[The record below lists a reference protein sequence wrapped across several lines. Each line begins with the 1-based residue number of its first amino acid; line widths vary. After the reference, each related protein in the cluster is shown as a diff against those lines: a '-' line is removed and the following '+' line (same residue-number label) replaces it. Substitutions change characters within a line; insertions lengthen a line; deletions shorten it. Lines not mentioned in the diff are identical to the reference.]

1 MGQKLVELK
10 ESTES
15 PEGRMWHPDAVHMQQ
30 RRAEVM
36 STQVSYISD
45 EPKPIDPHSIHLF
58 YTHWANMPPIPN
70 TLVVFGA
77 DPDSFYLGHGRRH
90 SFQNMPDA
98 FAKQV
103 QGVELPI
110 TQTSWISFNPTG
122 TKFIARNEDQK
133 RSTYSTDVQDL
144 ITHIKND
151 GVAFATLGI
160 GDSYFVKHPQGG
172 WHARLSPLYTE
183 NIKYLITHVGSD
195 KFDHMIKGLLFGYDK
210 SHIFL
215 TTNGFIAVLNEET
228 KKDPEH
234 PLTKDLTEFDKEGW
248 CLEPGSTLCPYSD
261 RYFFLRFKKPGN
273 SLIQIR
279 WELPDFMKQQLA
291 VLKEQTKSPGDQQF
305 LAELRR
311 SEIQQIQMNN
321 ALAMQEMNIRR
332 DMSNMWCQT
341 VVNTGNAIMMAGS
354 PYEYREVRR

>member
-15 PEGRMWHPDAVHMQQ
+15 PEAG
-30 RRAEVM
+30 
-36 STQVSYISD
+36 YISD

-77 DPDSFYLGHGRRH
+77 NPDSFYLGHGRRH

-160 GDSYFVKHPQGG
+160 DDSYFVKHPQGG

-195 KFDHMIKGLLFGYDK
+195 KFDHMIKGASCCLD
-210 SHIFL
+210 
-215 TTNGFIAVLNEET
+215 TTRATYSSPPMALSRFLNEET

-234 PLTKDLTEFDKEGW
+234 PLTKVLTEFDEEGW

-261 RYFFLRFKKPGN
+261 RYFCLRFKKPGN

-341 VVNTGNAIMMAGS
+341 VVNAGNAIMMAGS

>member
-1 MGQKLVELK
+1 
-10 ESTES
+10 
-15 PEGRMWHPDAVHMQQ
+15 
-30 RRAEVM
+30 
-36 STQVSYISD
+36 
-45 EPKPIDPHSIHLF
+45 
-58 YTHWANMPPIPN
+58 
-70 TLVVFGA
+70 
-77 DPDSFYLGHGRRH
+77 
-90 SFQNMPDA
+90 MPDA

-110 TQTSWISFNPTG
+110 TQTSWISFNSTG
-122 TKFIARNEDQK
+122 TKFLASNEDQK

-160 GDSYFVKHPQGG
+160 DDSYFVKHPKGG
-172 WHARLSPLYTE
+172 WHARLSPLHTE
-183 NIKYLITHVGSD
+183 NLKYLITHVGSD
-195 KFDHMIKGLLFGYDK
+195 KFDHMIKGPLFGYDK

-215 TTNGFIAVLNEET
+215 ITNGFIAVLNEET
-228 KKDPEH
+228 KKRSRAPAHQVEH
-234 PLTKDLTEFDKEGW
+234 ITRKSQVLTEFDKEGW

-291 VLKEQTKSPGDQQF
+291 VLKEQTKSPEDQQF

-321 ALAMQEMNIRR
+321 ALAMQEMNILR

-341 VVNTGNAIMMAGS
+341 VVNAGNAIMMAGS
-354 PYEYREVRR
+354 PYEYREVRRY